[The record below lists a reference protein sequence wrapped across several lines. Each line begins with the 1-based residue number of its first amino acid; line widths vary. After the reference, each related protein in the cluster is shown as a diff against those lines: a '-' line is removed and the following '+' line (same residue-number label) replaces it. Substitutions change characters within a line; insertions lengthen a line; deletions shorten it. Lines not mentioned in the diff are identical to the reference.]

1 MCSNV
6 CIVTSCIHLCLYQI
20 SKCTDSVHIT
30 EVSGKWQLEVVEDS
44 ACGFTAE

>member
-1 MCSNV
+1 MYTLVFVSNQQ
-6 CIVTSCIHLCLYQI
+6 TY
-20 SKCTDSVHIT
+20 CTDSVHIT